1 MLKKILLILVL
12 MLVLG
17 IAAVPAMAQAPSC
30 ADDYTVQADDWLSK
44 LSDRFFGDI
53 FAYPVIVEATN
64 AANAADDSYAKI
76 DNPDVI
82 EVGQKLCIPS
92 AEEAGVS
99 MAAQEEA
106 KGEMAGQTLVFVSR
120 LWSPPEEQEFVR
132 NEIIAPFEEQFGVT
146 VDFQILDDDAIFD
159 RAQVQAE
166 SGNVTTDVIIA
177 HAGKM
182 ADWLE
187 QDYLEDLTP
196 FVVNWTDRT
205 YMEAFNQNTHKDG
218 KQYFLPVG
226 ADVYLLLANN
236 KALPYLPEGAS
247 TDSLTWEQYA
257 QWANAIKDGE
267 GEGKVCV
274 TGIPSKSLVY
284 MFGGTGLSY
293 GAGFPDINS
302 PAAAEAWN
310 VWASMHDAFIPGVFN
325 VENCTDPMKREEAW
339 LTVFH
344 NARAGQTYASNETA
358 YTLGPAPSGPE
369 GIGTIAGVSGYAV
382 MKDSPNHDL
391 AIEFVKYM
399 SGPEVQVKV
408 SKGTG
413 GFIPPVEESLAY
425 LGDEAIDEVINKAL
439 LVLANGKPSGVPGS
453 DYQDWGAV
461 KQVFDDVFKDMIV
474 GGDGTVDQAMLDEA
488 AAKIEALK
496 K

>member
-1 MLKKILLILVL
+1 MSKKVMFILVML
-12 MLVLG
+12 LVLSFT
-17 IAAVPAMAQAPSC
+17 AVPAIAQDPTC

-53 FAYPVIVEATN
+53 FAYPIIVDATN
-64 AANAADDSYAKI
+64 AANAADESYAKI
-76 DNPDVI
+76 GNPDVI

-92 AEEAGVS
+92 ADDAQAS
-99 MAAQEEA
+99 MMAQEETKKA
-106 KGEMAGQTLVFVSR
+106 FAGQTLVFYSR
-120 LWSPPEEQEFVR
+120 LWSVPEEQEFVR
-132 NEIIAPFEEQFGVT
+132 NEIIKPFEDDFGVT
-146 VDFQILDDDAIFD
+146 VDMQLLTDDDILD
-159 RAQVQAE
+159 RAQVQNE
-166 SGNVTTDVIIA
+166 SGNITTDVIIS
-177 HAGKM
+177 HAGSM
-182 ADWLE
+182 PLWLE
-187 QDYLEDLTP
+187 NDYLEDLTP

-205 YMEAFNQNTHKDG
+205 YMDAFNQNTHKDG
-218 KQYFLPVG
+218 QQYFLPVG

-236 KALPYLPEGAS
+236 KALPYLPEGA
-247 TDSLTWEQYA
+247 DIDNITWEQYA

-302 PAAAEAWN
+302 AAAADAWG
-310 VWASMHDAFIPGVFN
+310 VWASMYDAFIPGVFN

-344 NARAGQTYASNETA
+344 NARAGQAYASNETA
-358 YTLGPAPSGPE
+358 FTLGPAPAGPN
-369 GIGTIAGVSGYAV
+369 GIGTIAGVSGYGIMNGA
-382 MKDSPNHDL
+382 PNRDL

-399 SGPEVQVKV
+399 SGPEIQVKI

-425 LGDEAIDEVINKAL
+425 LGNEAVDEVINKAL
-439 LVLANGKPSGVPGS
+439 LVLANGIPSGVPGS

-474 GGDGTVDQAMLDEA
+474 NGDGTVNQAMLDEA